1 MASSSALRAVSEHAV
16 TLVDSC
22 VLLDILTDDP
32 RWAQWSDDALADAR
46 DLGAT
51 VINPIIYGEVAGGFD
66 AIEELDDAL
75 PESELGRMDLPYSAG
90 FVASKAFVAYRRRG
104 GEKRSPL
111 PDFYIG
117 AHAAVAGYR
126 LLTRDPARFRTYFPN
141 LELIAPEPA

>member
-1 MASSSALRAVSEHAV
+1 MA
-16 TLVDSC
+16 
-22 VLLDILTDDP
+22 
-32 RWAQWSDDALADAR
+32 QAR

-51 VINPIIYGEVAGGFD
+51 VINPIIYAEVAGGFD
-66 AIEELDDAL
+66 SIEELNEAL
-75 PESELGRMDLPYSAG
+75 PESELERVELPYASG

-117 AHAAVAGYR
+117 AHAAVSGYR

-141 LELIAPEPA
+141 LELIAPDPSGG